1 MVAGT
6 PYKTWTCD
14 LLLRRQL
21 LYPTELMEHKC
32 HCIVRFTRYMSEN
45 SCKLTY
51 PAVFYAMTYGA
62 DNRTRTCMLSQW
74 NLNPSCL
81 PIPPYPHL
89 EQVTRI
95 ELASSEWKS
104 DVLAIVRHLHEWQLS
119 TSVQRDYD
127 AHLVTELPWGDGSH
141 MTDGAGEG
149 IWTLTLSRTT
159 DFKSVASACS
169 ATPACSHSLALTL

>member
-1 MVAGT
+1 
-6 PYKTWTCD
+6 
-14 LLLRRQL
+14 
-21 LYPTELMEHKC
+21 MEHKC

-104 DVLAIVRHLHEWQLS
+104 DVLAIVRHLHKWQLS
-119 TSVQRDYD
+119 TSPELSDIECSPRHRVAVRRYQNWKELRRLMVLEKGFEPSRSLEQRI
-127 AHLVTELPWGDGSH
+127 LSPWRLPVPPLQHILIPLRLHYKKRDR
-141 MTDGAGEG
+141 
-149 IWTLTLSRTT
+149 LLS
-159 DFKSVASACS
+159 
-169 ATPACSHSLALTL
+169 